1 MGHVGADI
9 IAMCIWPGR
18 PSSPSMVCAPPLPP
32 SLPLRLAQA
41 TGFLIPV
48 SPLLLEML
56 HWAELQ
62 KTPKAAQGGSGAFT
76 PDMALQLRA
85 GSSVLRTPGF
95 QEEVVTQVWNVWK
108 CVWRGCVTV
117 LLSASPLSLSREAF
131 PYRRSCPIFVRGLNP
146 PLYPLLPPFG
156 SRSKSCCA
164 TTWPSGPAPSPS
176 RSWRTWRCC
185 SCAAL

>member
-1 MGHVGADI
+1 MRLRGQGKFHGPRGCGYNRDVY
-9 IAMCIWPGR
+9 M
-18 PSSPSMVCAPPLPP
+18 PSPPPP
-32 SLPLRLAQA
+32 PRLAQA

-95 QEEVVTQVWNVWK
+95 QEEVVTQVCGSVAIKCGGLREGSSVPDFPEEIEVWNVCLEGVSSSW
-108 CVWRGCVTV
+108 C
-117 LLSASPLSLSREAF
+117 LLSLSREA
-131 PYRRSCPIFVRGLNP
+131 CPCRQTLLSSLSPVPESP
-146 PLYPLLPPFG
+146 P
-156 SRSKSCCA
+156 
-164 TTWPSGPAPSPS
+164 
-176 RSWRTWRCC
+176 
-185 SCAAL
+185 